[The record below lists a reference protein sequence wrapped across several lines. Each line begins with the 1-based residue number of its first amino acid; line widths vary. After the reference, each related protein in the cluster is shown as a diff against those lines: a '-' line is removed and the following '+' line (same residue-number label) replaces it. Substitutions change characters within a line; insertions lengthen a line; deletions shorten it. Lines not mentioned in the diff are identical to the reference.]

1 MADEQKPTEVVVE
14 DSKVADNS
22 QELIE
27 IPEKNPAPESK
38 QEIKYA
44 TVNDLEAI
52 RKQLNGI
59 SYLGRQLPEISRKID
74 SLAQGRQAI
83 PAKPEGEKD
92 EWDKKVET
100 NWKGTV
106 QELAEIRFNELME
119 KRQREDYFRQTE
131 IQRETSLNQAK
142 QAVINRYP
150 ELADPDSD
158 TSIRYTQVMQE
169 HPEWLRNEQGPL
181 LTMYAM
187 EEKMKQEGVLDKTT
201 RQVVDK
207 EAQRRLR
214 VNSTSIP
221 KGNFN
226 PNGGKIVL
234 TREDMEFCEHNGIDP
249 KEYHRNKQLNS
260 QSREGVS
267 VQ

>member
-1 MADEQKPTEVVVE
+1 MADEQKPTEVIVE

-74 SLAQGRQAI
+74 SLAQVRQAI

-142 QAVINRYP
+142 
-150 ELADPDSD
+150 
-158 TSIRYTQVMQE
+158 
-169 HPEWLRNEQGPL
+169 
-181 LTMYAM
+181 
-187 EEKMKQEGVLDKTT
+187 
-201 RQVVDK
+201 
-207 EAQRRLR
+207 RL
-214 VNSTSIP
+214 SSPAI
-221 KGNFN
+221 
-226 PNGGKIVL
+226 
-234 TREDMEFCEHNGIDP
+234 
-249 KEYHRNKQLNS
+249 LNS
-260 QSREGVS
+260 QTQTQTPQSATPKSCRSTLSGS
-267 VQ
+267 ATNKALF